1 MQDNMRE
8 VVVASEAQPELLVA
22 EMLDGGYAG
31 KVANA
36 HLIAAAPD
44 LVSAL
49 WAMIRAANDGSGL
62 DAALEKAYAA
72 LEKAGGQ

>member
-1 MQDNMRE
+1 MRE

-31 KVANA
+31 QVANA
-36 HLIAAAPD
+36 HLIAAAPV

-49 WAMIRAANDGSGL
+49 WAMIRASNDKSGL